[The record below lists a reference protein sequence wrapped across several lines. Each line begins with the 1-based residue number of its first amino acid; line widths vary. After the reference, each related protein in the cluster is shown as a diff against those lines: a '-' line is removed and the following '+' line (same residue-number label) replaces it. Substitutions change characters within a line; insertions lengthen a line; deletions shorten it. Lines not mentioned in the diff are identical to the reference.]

1 MVKDRSTVIFYP
13 ATVCNLNCRY
23 CSIDKNPALIQID
36 KILEESFKGDYYI
49 NFTKEIFP
57 DPNQL
62 TRVET
67 WGGEP
72 TLGWH
77 RMHNLMHQIIENYP
91 NFYEFFSSSNMVQP
105 HFLTELQDMLNI
117 FKEYPERKFTFYL
130 QMSLDGTEKITD
142 ENRGKG
148 VTKKLRE
155 VFKNMVSILYQIIP
169 ENVKFECFFKP
180 TLDIDNIKGLQ
191 TKEAILDYYLFFEE
205 FYDIFYEL
213 NQSKNAKILVTLPNT
228 ATPEQN
234 TTEDGKI
241 FANMCRLCKEIEK
254 EGNHFK
260 YFTDITPYNANSAV
274 SINNIGCD
282 GFTCGTC
289 KQVIGLLPNNKISGC
304 HAAFVDMLDDYK
316 KNIEI
321 NSYANKVLDEKVF
334 DNNLRSFFY
343 FDKSE
348 LSKREEQ
355 MEYYYKENTTARVI
369 TVKTLIQTLA
379 YAGQVDFK
387 FTDDTLALQA
397 ADLIYR
403 NASNCMN
410 DNRNATGSLTTPSV
424 SLLRLLLNGA
434 YDYISIKG

>member
-1 MVKDRSTVIFYP
+1 MLKDRNTVIFYP

-57 DPNQL
+57 DPSQL
-62 TRVET
+62 FCVET

-77 RMHNLMHQIIENYP
+77 RMHNLMRQLIEAYP
-91 NFYEFFSSSNMVQP
+91 NFCEFFSSSNMVQP

-117 FKEYPERKFTFYL
+117 FSEYPERNFKFFL
-130 QMSLDGTEKITD
+130 QMSLDGTEKIND
-142 ENRGKG
+142 ENRGIG

-155 VFKNMVSILYQIIP
+155 SFKNMVAILKQIVP
-169 ENVKFECFFKP
+169 KNVNFKCFFKP
-180 TLDIDNIKGLQ
+180 TLDIDNIRELQ
-191 TKEAILDYYLFFEE
+191 TKEAILNYYHFFEE
-205 FYDIFYEL
+205 FYDIFHEL
-213 NQSKNAKILVTLPNT
+213 NQCENAKIEVTLPNT
-228 ATPEQN
+228 ATPGQN
-234 TTEDGKI
+234 TVEDGKA

-260 YFTDITPYNANSAV
+260 YFIDITPYNANSIV
-274 SINNIGCD
+274 PVERVGCA

-289 KQVIGLLPNNKISGC
+289 KHVIGLLPNNKISGC

-316 KNIEI
+316 KNIKLD
-321 NSYANKVLDEKVF
+321 SYKDKVLDEKVF
-334 DNNLRSFFY
+334 DNNLHSFFY

-355 MEYYYKENTTARVI
+355 VEYYYKENTTARVI

-379 YAGQVDFK
+379 YAGQIDSK
-387 FTDDTLALQA
+387 FTDDILSLQA
-397 ADLIYR
+397 ADLIYK

-424 SLLRLLLNGA
+424 SLIRLLLNGA
-434 YDYISIKG
+434 YDYISVKG